1 MARDTLVR
9 RDEKGGKR
17 LITRTSD
24 ANHLI
29 AAYKK
34 SAKSSDWKTSVQ
46 HYEYKWLANISRTQK
61 ELDLVVSYF
70 DEDFL
75 DLMEIIEFALQIQ
88 IYEETLQQS
97 DNDDIM
103 NELDNKTSFLI
114 KKLEVDLEN
123 QNEMLKEILTKL
135 NELEEKIDD
144 HR

>member
-1 MARDTLVR
+1 M
-9 RDEKGGKR
+9 
-17 LITRTSD
+17 
-24 ANHLI
+24 
-29 AAYKK
+29 
-34 SAKSSDWKTSVQ
+34 
-46 HYEYKWLANISRTQK
+46 
-61 ELDLVVSYF
+61 SYF
-70 DEDFL
+70 NEDFL
-75 DLMEIIEFALQIQ
+75 DLMEVIEFALQIQ

>member
-1 MARDTLVR
+1 
-9 RDEKGGKR
+9 
-17 LITRTSD
+17 
-24 ANHLI
+24 
-29 AAYKK
+29 
-34 SAKSSDWKTSVQ
+34 
-46 HYEYKWLANISRTQK
+46 
-61 ELDLVVSYF
+61 
-70 DEDFL
+70 
-75 DLMEIIEFALQIQ
+75 MEVIEFALQIQ